1 MGGMRLV
8 CLHFIEA
15 GGDGGGEGD
24 PVVGDVGGEEGDG
37 DGGIDGFLDEF
48 KMFVVDVAEL
58 VLLFEDGPDNG
69 PIEVVGAGDGLLNGG

>member
-1 MGGMRLV
+1 MVDMRLFL
-8 CLHFIEA
+8 LHFIEA

-37 DGGIDGFLDEF
+37 DGGVDGFLDEF

-58 VLLFEDGPDNG
+58 VLLFED
-69 PIEVVGAGDGLLNGG
+69 